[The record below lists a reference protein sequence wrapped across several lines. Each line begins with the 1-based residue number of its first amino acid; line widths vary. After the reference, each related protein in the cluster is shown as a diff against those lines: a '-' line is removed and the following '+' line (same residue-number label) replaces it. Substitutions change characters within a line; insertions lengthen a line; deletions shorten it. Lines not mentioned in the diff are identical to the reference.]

1 MRSVAPGADVN
12 SSNTCQRA
20 DNAFG
25 ALLTHSHVEA
35 AMNNRISNPETAGFP
50 SIWKENVMS
59 GKLKIAIVSLM
70 LLGTASAAPAY
81 ANAAAPHA
89 TLHSAQSNLRQ
100 ERAPVVGQGN
110 YEGDYEFNVDRS
122 DPASSPYAGGG
133 F

>member
-1 MRSVAPGADVN
+1 
-12 SSNTCQRA
+12 
-20 DNAFG
+20 
-25 ALLTHSHVEA
+25 
-35 AMNNRISNPETAGFP
+35 
-50 SIWKENVMS
+50 MS

-89 TLHSAQSNLRQ
+89 TPHSAQSNLRQ